1 MPQNHFDRRAKKVT
15 DLAATWTSGAWAF
28 FITIPARL
36 RPSAKG
42 LLSTKAHS
50 LFFDLSVALGLLL
63 AACLA
68 RLLVDPIL
76 SGRLPFITFFPA
88 LLAVAIFCRLG
99 VAVGFAVTSAVIGSL
114 LWDAPR
120 GVAVYYQFAGSIL
133 FILIGTVIVAMAEG
147 LKDAYTQIAVA
158 EERLRTIN
166 GELMHRIRNLLQI
179 SSVIVSQSAKTAS
192 NAQEVEKAI
201 LGRLA
206 ALSAAQTVALTGA
219 GDAPLARVIDVV
231 LSPLSPGP
239 DRLSVSGPHF
249 TLPGPVMTMLALV
262 LHELGTNA
270 LKYGAWSDQKGIVEV
285 RWRKAD
291 GALTLEWIERN
302 GPPVDTPKRVG
313 AGSKLICNA
322 IPQAVIDYSLEHGG
336 ARCRI
341 EFPSAALTAPRRNPG

>member
-1 MPQNHFDRRAKKVT
+1 MPQFDRGAKKAT
-15 DLAATWTSGAWAF
+15 DLAAPSATGAWAF
-28 FITIPARL
+28 FVTMSARL
-36 RPSAKG
+36 QSAAKG
-42 LLSTKAHS
+42 LLSTRPHS
-50 LFFDLSVALGLLL
+50 LLYDLSVALGLLL

-68 RLLVDPIL
+68 RLLVDPIV

-88 LLAVAIFCRLG
+88 LLAVAIFCNLW
-99 VAVGFAVTSAVIGSL
+99 VAIGFAVTSAVIGSL
-114 LWDAPR
+114 LWDAPS
-120 GVAVYYQFAGSIL
+120 GVAFYYQFVGSIL
-133 FILIGTVIVAMAEG
+133 FILIATVIVAMAEG

-166 GELMHRIRNLLQI
+166 GELMHRIRNLFQI
-179 SSVIVSQSAKTAS
+179 SSVIVSQSVRTAS
-192 NAQEVEKAI
+192 NTQDVEKAI

-231 LSPLSPGP
+231 LTPLSPGP
-239 DRLSVSGPHF
+239 DRLSVGGPHF
-249 TLPGPVMTMLALV
+249 TLPGPVMAMLALV

-270 LKYGAWSDQKGIVEV
+270 LKYGAWSGQKGIVEV
-285 RWRKAD
+285 HWRKAA
-291 GALTLEWIERN
+291 GVLTIEWIERN

-322 IPQAVIDYSLEHGG
+322 IPQAVIDYSLECGG

-341 EFPSAALTAPRRNPG
+341 ELPPAALTDPHRNPG